1 MSGIYIDTGPRHD
14 HTALRNSLSI
24 SPSWRDPLLPI
35 LIEKL
40 PPLPQI
46 KNDQL
51 AVQAVSHRSH
61 FATLDSRNRNETK
74 REAEVQSY
82 EVLELIGDGFM
93 GAAAASA
100 LRKHFPQL
108 PTYQCREV
116 LAVLVANNTISY
128 LAVGY
133 GLHRKLRMFKDGATD
148 RGISQKVCADLF
160 EAHIGALFVD
170 EEDSERSERLSNWLN
185 RLFSPE
191 VFPSL
196 SQYVDG
202 WMAKVAAGDVKPSR
216 GKRRAEQ
223 QITRD
228 TIDCNNCGEAE
239 LGRITYECDQPK
251 AHGEWHAF
259 VVVDHK
265 RAECGRRQT
274 KKAAIEAAVVN
285 NLVKHVKT

>member
-1 MSGIYIDTGPRHD
+1 MQSKFG
-14 HTALRNSLSI
+14 LSLSE
-24 SPSWRDPLLPI
+24 I
-35 LIEKL
+35 LTFIKESRSN
-40 PPLPQI
+40 PQ
-46 KNDQL
+46 
-51 AVQAVSHRSH
+51 
-61 FATLDSRNRNETK
+61 
-74 REAEVQSY
+74 
-82 EVLELIGDGFM
+82 
-93 GAAAASA
+93 
-100 LRKHFPQL
+100 
-108 PTYQCREV
+108 EV

-128 LAVGY
+128 VAIGY
-133 GLHRKLRMFKDGATD
+133 GLHHKLRMCQDGATD
-148 RGISQKVCADLF
+148 RRVSQKVCADLF

-170 EEDSERSERLSNWLN
+170 EEDSERSDRLSNWLN

-216 GKRRAEQ
+216 GKRRAEKQ
-223 QITRD
+223 SRLRFRSERLCEIRSDAFFVSSSVTPD

-265 RAECGRRQT
+265 RAECGRGQT

-285 NLVKHVKT
+285 NLVRHVKT